1 MRMAAWHL
9 VLTGVVVAAS
19 TIAGAGAGVG
29 ARRVEPAAGV
39 TLGVQG
45 RANATPWVA
54 ADGRLVAIVWG
65 VAVAEKRSDVLL
77 AVSRDG
83 GATFAAPV
91 RVNRVEGEARLGGEL
106 PPRVVLVSRRAAGA
120 TTGGA
125 GASGTPGDAG
135 RDPEI
140 VVLWTARG
148 STTAIQVARSRDGG
162 RTFGVPESLQAPDA
176 VGDRGW
182 PALAADARGV
192 VHAIWLDHRGL
203 TAKKSGHVHGPGSS
217 SSSGSG
223 AGSSAGSGASS
234 GSTAR
239 SGAGAASHAGA
250 TAGTGAGSAS
260 TASSTQA
267 TSAASATPTAPTA
280 LAAAAAKTASSDG
293 VAMAQR
299 SSLFYASL
307 GDAGGATPARAVERD
322 LAPGVCYCCKTA
334 LVAGRDGELFAAW
347 RHVYAGDRRDI
358 AFAASRDG
366 GQTFAA
372 PVRVSADDWEINGCP
387 DDGPAMVVGPDGTV
401 HIVWPTVVGTG
412 DDMEGALFYAS
423 TRDGRTFTARQ
434 RIPTPDN
441 PKPMHPQ
448 IALDAAGQLVV
459 AWDEFVFSGRRVARV
474 RALRVA
480 SDGVATFGPVVTLGG
495 RSAADDAQYPLL
507 ASSARGLLVVWT
519 RGAQGATMIETR
531 RVAVPAS

>member
-9 VLTGVVVAAS
+9 VLTGVVIAAS
-19 TIAGAGAGVG
+19 TFVGAGGGGGV
-29 ARRVEPAAGV
+29 RRAEPAVGG

-45 RANATPWVA
+45 RANGTPWVA

-83 GATFAAPV
+83 GATFTAPV

-106 PPRVVLVSRRAAGA
+106 PPRVVLVSRGAAGVTA
-120 TTGGA
+120 GGA
-125 GASGTPGDAG
+125 GVSGASRASIDAG
-135 RDPEI
+135 REPEI

-148 STTAIQVARSRDGG
+148 ATTAIQVARSRDGG
-162 RTFGVPESLQAPDA
+162 RTFGAPESLQAPDA
-176 VGDRGW
+176 AGDRGW

-203 TAKKSGHVHGPGSS
+203 AAMKRGHVHG
-217 SSSGSG
+217 SGSG
-223 AGSSAGSGASS
+223 SGSSAGSGA
-234 GSTAR
+234 A
-239 SGAGAASHAGA
+239 AASHSGA
-250 TAGTGAGSAS
+250 TAGTSAGSAS
-260 TASSTQA
+260 PASPASSTQA
-267 TSAASATPTAPTA
+267 TSVASATPTAPV
-280 LAAAAAKTASSDG
+280 AAAATTASGDG

-299 SSLFYASL
+299 SSLFYARL
-307 GDAGGATPARAVERD
+307 GDAGDAGSTRVRTVERD

-334 LVAGRDGELFAAW
+334 LVAGRGGELFAAW
-347 RHVYAGDRRDI
+347 RHVYAGNRRDI
-358 AFAASRDG
+358 AFAVSRDG

-372 PVRVSADDWEINGCP
+372 PVRVSEDDWEINGCP
-387 DDGPAMVVGPDGTV
+387 DDGPAMVVGTDGTV

-412 DDMEGALFYAS
+412 DDMQGALFYAS

-434 RIPTPDN
+434 RIPTPDS

-459 AWDEFVFSGRRVARV
+459 AWDEFVASRRRVARV

-480 SDGVATFGPVVTLGG
+480 SDGVATFGPMVTLGG
-495 RSAADDAQYPLL
+495 NSPADDAQYPLL